1 MRRLASPV
9 AVLLAVG
16 LAGAAQD
23 PPAQTPEVVI
33 PVGTELVRVD
43 VIVTD
48 KGGKARPGLR
58 REDFQ
63 IVEDGQPQT
72 ITQFEAFA
80 ASAGPPTGPLP
91 SAVPAAAETAPQAPR
106 PVPRRF
112 IVLAVDD
119 IHIEAANLMRLK
131 KTLDS
136 FLNSEVAPEDMVA
149 LVTTSGRRS
158 QDLTDDRH
166 TMRQVVARLSLQDR
180 RPKDF
185 EIPYIT
191 GYQAEL
197 IERGDPEALMVAVME
212 IQARRPTPNPEAE
225 AKAVARMVLH
235 ESINDARA
243 TFETV
248 HNVARGMAGLPGRK
262 VILFVSDGFTSGF
275 GVDTRAALD
284 LRSIT
289 DAGTR
294 SGVII
299 YALDTRGLQPN
310 TSFTAQSR
318 GPAFT
323 PGGGALFGAR
333 ERLRIAGELA
343 SQDAMNAMAAE
354 TGGFLVANTNNLS
367 DALRRFVRD
376 TDVYYQL
383 AYETTNA
390 KRDGGFRKIEVHLP
404 DVKDVRIRH
413 RKGYYAPNDKKPGLV
428 ASAGASGTAPAGS
441 TSPMDSL
448 REEMRTALTS
458 LEPLRALPVSMS
470 ADFVSTDPGV
480 THVVVSGYV
489 DLRDVPFVRTAD
501 RRLATVDVAGAVFD
515 EGGAVVGSLAIE
527 RAALDLTEARY
538 KSALAKGLPYQ
549 RAAPLKPGRYRVSVA
564 VREGSGG
571 KLGSATQWVEIPDL
585 GQGALT
591 LSSLF
596 LMKEDVPVSAKRA
609 SASAAPSLR
618 EVQAHRV
625 YGQDER
631 LYVQF
636 FVYNLE
642 KHAEELV
649 TQTEIWRGGNLMAAS
664 PPQPLESQAGAAPG
678 AAYTRRI
685 KLRPFGPGD
694 YEVRIV
700 VKAARADASASQR
713 AGFRIE

>member
-1 MRRLASPV
+1 MGRLASPAV
-9 AVLLAVG
+9 ALLAVG

-23 PPAQTPEVVI
+23 PPPAQKPEVVI
-33 PVGTELVRVD
+33 PVGTEVVRVD

-80 ASAGPPTGPLP
+80 SSAAPSTGSLP
-91 SAVPAAAETAPQAPR
+91 SAMPAAAETAPPAPR

-119 IHIEAANLMRLK
+119 IHIEAANLIRLK
-131 KTLDS
+131 KTLDR
-136 FLNSEVAPEDMVA
+136 FLESEIAPEDMVA

-158 QDLTDDRH
+158 QDFTDDRH
-166 TMRQVVARLSLQDR
+166 AMRQVVAKLSLQDR

-185 EIPYIT
+185 EVPYVT
-191 GYQAEL
+191 DYQAEL

-212 IQARRPTPNPEAE
+212 IQARRPMPNPEAE

-235 ESINDARA
+235 ESINNARA

-284 LRSIT
+284 LRSLT

-310 TSFTAQSR
+310 TAFTAQSR
-318 GPAFT
+318 GPAFA
-323 PGGGALFGAR
+323 PGGGALFGVR
-333 ERLRIAGELA
+333 ERLTTAGELA

-354 TGGFLVANTNNLS
+354 TGGFLVANTNDLS
-367 DALRRFVRD
+367 GALRRFVRD
-376 TDVYYQL
+376 TEVYYLL

-390 KRDGGFRKIEVHLP
+390 KRDGGFRKIEVQLP
-404 DVKDVRIRH
+404 SMKDVHIRH
-413 RKGYYAPNDKKPGLV
+413 RKGYYAPDEKNPGLV
-428 ASAGASGTAPAGS
+428 ASAGTSGTAPAAS
-441 TSPMDSL
+441 TPMDSL

-458 LEPLRALPVSMS
+458 LEPLRALPVSIS

-480 THVVVSGYV
+480 TQVVVSGHV

-515 EGGAVVGSLAIE
+515 ETGAVVGSLAIE
-527 RAALDLTEARY
+527 RAALDLTEAAY
-538 KSALAKGLPYQ
+538 KRALAKGLPYQ

-564 VREGSGG
+564 VRELSGG
-571 KLGSATQWVEIPDL
+571 KLGNATQWVEIPDL

-596 LMKEDVPVSAKRA
+596 LIKEDVPASAKTAGA
-609 SASAAPSLR
+609 STAPSLR
-618 EVQAHRV
+618 EVQAHRT
-625 YGQDER
+625 YAQDES
-631 LYVQF
+631 LYVRF
-636 FVYNLE
+636 FAYNLE

-649 TQTEIWRGGNLMAAS
+649 TQTEIWRGGNLLAAS
-664 PPQPLESQAGAAPG
+664 PPQPLESQAGGASG

-700 VKAARADASASQR
+700 VRAVRADASASQR